1 MQTNIERILDEALQ
15 QKLEEG
21 RAIGLEEGREL
32 GREEGKRAVAR
43 KLLLKGM
50 DIPFIVEM
58 TELSEEEIERIK
70 RELPKHRLRVG
81 ALNPMDCF
89 M

>member
-15 QKLEEG
+15 QKLEKGREEG

-70 RELPKHRLRVG
+70 RELPKQ
-81 ALNPMDCF
+81 
-89 M
+89 

>member
-70 RELPKHRLRVG
+70 RELPKQ
-81 ALNPMDCF
+81 
-89 M
+89 

>member
-1 MQTNIERILDEALQ
+1 MLHMKEKGVGDMQTNIERILDEALQ

-32 GREEGKRAVAR
+32 SREEGKRAVAR

-50 DIPFIVEM
+50 DIPFIVET

-70 RELPKHRLRVG
+70 RELPKQ
-81 ALNPMDCF
+81 
-89 M
+89 